1 MAYETPDHNM
11 EMPCPCQKCG
21 GWFDL
26 NDGRGSDKWFPD
38 TVICEACANIEQ
50 KEIEIEE
57 EIEELKCEMDD
68 AEDTIK
74 SGKKRMA
81 ELEKKLKEIQDHD
94 FKPFD
99 DF

>member
-11 EMPCPCQKCG
+11 EMPCQCQKCK

-26 NDGRGSDKWFPD
+26 HDGVGSDKWFPG
-38 TVICEACANIEQ
+38 TVICEQCGDIETE
-50 KEIEIEE
+50 EIETEE

-68 AEDTIK
+68 AEETIK

-81 ELEKKLKEIQDHD
+81 ELQAKLKLLQDHD
-94 FKPFD
+94 FEPND